1 MLSNAEQWRTFSFC
15 KLEPYLPD
23 WYVLNLGMNQLFLN
37 IFDVKLYDIPRHKSA
52 EMKYFIK
59 DKRSFGAFGIAF
71 SYKMYAVL
79 IDKYDFNASDPIN
92 VKLYP
97 LDKYYRF
104 IEHNDEIRD
113 KCFTIH
119 PTLIIPDVRH
129 STLRGAREQNA
140 FLKQRTTHNMTYFSK
155 YWKLRFNDNF
165 KQLTLDS
172 PSKTYLRQNR

>member
-59 DKRSFGAFGIAF
+59 DKRSFGAF
-71 SYKMYAVL
+71 
-79 IDKYDFNASDPIN
+79 
-92 VKLYP
+92 
-97 LDKYYRF
+97 
-104 IEHNDEIRD
+104 
-113 KCFTIH
+113 H